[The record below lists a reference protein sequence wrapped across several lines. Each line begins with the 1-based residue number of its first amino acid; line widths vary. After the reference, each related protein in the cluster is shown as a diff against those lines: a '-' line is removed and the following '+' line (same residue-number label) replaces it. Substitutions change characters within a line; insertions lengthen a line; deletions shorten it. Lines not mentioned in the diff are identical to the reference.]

1 MTCALV
7 FAVALLADAAQLG
20 TLEARLTADPEN
32 LKAGAEYRQLAIDE
46 NAYDRATA
54 FLEQLSARPNAGPH
68 VYLTL
73 ALAYIDKIP
82 TVGSFKRISIGNKA
96 TKAVTRSIELQPWE
110 VSYAVRGMIDLR
122 FEKGFYHRT
131 PQGVADLEQARR
143 LSGTHSRSPYV
154 AQIYLALG
162 DGYWRLKNHAKARE
176 VWQEG
181 SKLFPTDA
189 HLRERLM
196 SPDNVVT
203 DAIDKAL
210 DPATRVDTSLR
221 GVIQDGN
228 LESRFK

>member
-1 MTCALV
+1 LLL
-7 FAVALLADAAQLG
+7 AVALLADAAQLG
-20 TLEARLTADPEN
+20 SLETRLTADPEN

-46 NAYDRATA
+46 NAYDRAIA

-68 VYLTL
+68 VNLTL

-82 TVGSFKRISIGNKA
+82 TVGAFKRISIGNKA

-110 VSYAVRGMIDLR
+110 VSYAVRGMINLR

-143 LSGTHSRSPYV
+143 LSASHSPSPYV

-162 DGYWRLKNHAKARE
+162 DGYWRLKNRSQARDI
-176 VWQEG
+176 WQEG
-181 SKLFPTDA
+181 AKLFPADA
-189 HLRERLM
+189 QLQQRLM
-196 SPDNVVT
+196 SPDSVVT

-221 GVIQDGN
+221 GV
-228 LESRFK
+228 L